1 MKKMTHSAVDDSY
14 LPQQTE
20 LQLTKMAAVIAQK
33 AIGSQKLQ
41 RPLKVRQGELSKL
54 RIAPSQL
61 DASIERYTEL
71 DDFVPGA
78 YFILADD
85 STIIGANQAA
95 ERLFGMPRSTL
106 SRQRFA
112 KLVCEEFQSTFN
124 AFLEKTFAIG
134 HPQSCEVMLKIAGR
148 SMWIE
153 IKAIADPLFQTCRA
167 AVSDITE
174 RKQTERRLQI
184 ATMAYQAIDEAILI
198 TDASNRIVAVNP
210 AFTKLTGYTEE
221 DVVGQFANFFKSEC
235 HDSRFYLSIWKALRK
250 TGHWQ
255 GEIWKRRK
263 NGEIYLEWL
272 RINTNYDSNGKV
284 LQRVAIGT
292 DITAR
297 KRAEEA
303 MWKRANFDQLTGL
316 PNRYLFYDRM
326 QLALKK
332 ACREG
337 LPMALMLLDL
347 DRFKEINDALGHDM
361 GDSLL
366 LEIAGRLS
374 QCVRETDTVARLGG
388 DEFAIIVN
396 ELEDRVSVERIAQ
409 SLLTQLAE
417 PFLLNGEMVYISVS
431 IGITFFPEDAS
442 EIEALLKN
450 ADQAMYDAKEAG
462 RNQFSYFTRVGQ
474 NASQRQPSLANDLRD
489 ALADN
494 QLQLQYQPIIELAS
508 GEIYKAEALIRWR
521 HPQQGWLNPTDFI
534 AVAEKAGLIVEM
546 SDWVFKE
553 AARQV
558 KLWRRYFDK
567 RFQISIN
574 GSSTLF
580 HYAGDYQNTWFEH
593 LQQSGLTADSI
604 GVEIGEGLLMDASHA
619 VSNTFFS
626 LRDIGMPISIDDF
639 GTGCSSLPC
648 LQKFHI
654 DYLKIDRS
662 FVGNLLNQ
670 SNELMLCEAMI
681 AMAHKLKI
689 KVIAE
694 GVETHDQCE
703 LLKKMGCDF
712 AQGYLFSKPV
722 SAGDFEV
729 LLQKRR

>member
-1 MKKMTHSAVDDSY
+1 MKKMPHSAIDDSH
-14 LPQQTE
+14 LPQHAERT
-20 LQLTKMAAVIAQK
+20 LTKMSAAIVQK
-33 AIGSQKLQ
+33 ATGSQNLQ
-41 RPLKVRQGELSKL
+41 RQLKVRPGERSKL

-61 DASIERYTEL
+61 DTSFKRYTEL
-71 DDFVPGA
+71 DDFVPIA
-78 YFILADD
+78 YFILAED
-85 STIIGANQAA
+85 SSIIGANQAA
-95 ERLFGMPRSTL
+95 ERLFGMSRSTL

-134 HPQSCEVMLKIAGR
+134 HPQSCEAMLKIAGR
-148 SMWIE
+148 VIWIE
-153 IKAIADPLFQTCRA
+153 IKAIADPTLQTCRA

-198 TDASNRIVAVNP
+198 TDASYRIVAVNP

-221 DVVGQFANFFKSEC
+221 DVVGQFVQFFKSEC
-235 HDSRFYLSIWKALRK
+235 HDSRFYLIILKALRK

-316 PNRYLFYDRM
+316 PNRYLFYDRV
-326 QLALKK
+326 QLAIKK
-332 ACREG
+332 AYREG

-347 DRFKEINDALGHDM
+347 DRFKEINDTLGHDM
-361 GDSLL
+361 GDILL
-366 LEIAGRLS
+366 LEIARRLS
-374 QCVRETDTVARLGG
+374 HCVRETDTVARLGG
-388 DEFAIIVN
+388 DEFAIILN

-431 IGITFFPEDAS
+431 VGITFFPEDAS

-462 RNQFSYFTRVGQ
+462 RNRFSYFTRTIQEAVRSP
-474 NASQRQPSLANDLRD
+474 AILAKDLRD
-489 ALADN
+489 TLADN
-494 QLQLQYQPIIELAS
+494 QLQLHYQPIIELAS
-508 GEIYKAEALIRWR
+508 GVIYKAEALIRWR
-521 HPQQGWLNPTDFI
+521 HPQHGWLDPTNFI
-534 AVAEKAGLIVEM
+534 AVAEKTGLIVEM

-574 GSSTLF
+574 GSPMLF
-580 HYAGDYQNTWFEH
+580 HCADYQNTWLEY

-604 GVEIGEGLLMDASHA
+604 GVEIGEGPLMDASHA
-619 VSNTFFS
+619 VSNPLFS
-626 LRDIGMPISIDDF
+626 FRDIGMPIGIDDF
-639 GTGCSSLPC
+639 GTGCLSLSC
-648 LQKFHI
+648 LQRFDI
-654 DYLKIDRS
+654 DYLKIDRL
-662 FVGNLLNQ
+662 FVCNLLDQ
-670 SNELMLCEAMI
+670 SKEMMLCEAMI

-722 SAGDFEV
+722 SAEAFEA
-729 LLQKRR
+729 LLAKRE